1 MEKHANLYYL
11 FLDDEKKNQIPE
23 NRNTEIRKS
32 IALYYNALKPPLKTK
47 DRPKK
52 KFKDG
57 F

>member
-23 NRNTEIRKS
+23 NRNAEIRKS
-32 IALYYNALKPPLKTK
+32 IALYYNDLKPPLKTK

-52 KFKDG
+52 KIKDG